1 MLTALS
7 RRFIAVALAAAISCA
22 LLMVGI
28 TTDVGP
34 YSAQPASADVCD
46 EIIIVEPDGQGIY
59 SEAGEIQC
67 GPGSSQPGGGGPGST
82 CSYSIVS
89 TVPTWLTEL
98 GGSLPG
104 DPLPWL
110 DVYVWYE
117 QICPDHSRAL
127 IAVPIGNAIVGGVV
141 VSAFQ
146 LAIWAR
152 DRLALPDPA
161 VGFNPDVNSPV
172 GDATLVNLPTW
183 WWVRNWSVR
192 DSRAEAGGVWAE
204 VTATPVTS
212 QWRGGDGGSPS
223 LCSGPGVEWRRGLS
237 ESDARACTYTYER
250 SSAGQPSNRFRATVS
265 VIWEIS
271 WAGSG
276 GAGGTLP
283 NMTTSSIV
291 PIGVIERQAIVTG
304 GRG

>member
-1 MLTALS
+1 MLAAVS
-7 RRFIAVALAAAISCA
+7 RRIVAVAVAAAMSCA
-22 LLMVGI
+22 LLLVGV

-34 YSAQPASADVCD
+34 YAARSANADVCD
-46 EIIIVEPDGQGIY
+46 EIIIVEPDGQGIF
-59 SEAGEIQC
+59 SEAGEVQC

-82 CSYSIVS
+82 CSYAIVS

-117 QICPDHSRAL
+117 QVCPDSSRAL
-127 IAVPIGNAIVGGVV
+127 IAVPIGNAIVAGVV

-146 LAIWAR
+146 MAIWAR
-152 DRLALPDPA
+152 DRLNLPNPLVD
-161 VGFNPDVNSPV
+161 FNPDVNSPV
-172 GDATLVNLPTW
+172 GAATLVNLPTW
-183 WWVRNWSVR
+183 WWVQNWSNR
-192 DSRAEAGGVWAE
+192 QSRAEAGGVWAE
-204 VTATPVTS
+204 VTATPMVS

-223 LCSGPGVEWRRGLS
+223 ACSGPGIEWQRGLS
-237 ESDARACTYTYER
+237 ESDSRACKYIYEH

-265 VIWEIS
+265 IVWRITWI
-271 WAGSG
+271 GSG

-283 NMTTSSIV
+283 DMTTSSTV
-291 PIGVIERQAIVTG
+291 PIGVIERHAIVTG